1 MMPAANRARIY
12 IVEDNLLLS
21 EAYAFMLQANDFDTD
36 RFTTG
41 GAFLASGWQAQQAA
55 LLLDLCL
62 PDMSGLE
69 ILATVRKRTP
79 TLPVVVV
86 SSFGDVST
94 AVQAMKQ
101 GAVDFIEK
109 PVDENELVGVLQQA
123 LRQAAAS
130 NLQADGTSPDPL
142 ATLTPRERQ
151 ILDQLAQGLSSKEIA
166 RQLGISPAT
175 VDVHRNRI
183 LGKLNVRTTPQA
195 VSLLARSG
203 SRSQ

>member
-1 MMPAANRARIY
+1 MPNRTTHRIY
-12 IVEDNLLLS
+12 VVEDNQLLS
-21 EAYAFMLQANDFDTD
+21 EAYAFMLQAHDFVTEC
-36 RFTTG
+36 FITG
-41 GAFLASGWQAQQAA
+41 GSFLASRWQPENAA

-62 PDMSGLE
+62 PDMGGLE
-69 ILATVRKRTP
+69 ILAAVRMQAP
-79 TLPVVVV
+79 TMPVIVV

-109 PVDENELVGVLQQA
+109 PVDEAELIGTLRLALQQA
-123 LRQAAAS
+123 CDAGQASDEAA
-130 NLQADGTSPDPL
+130 LL

-151 ILDQLAQGLSSKEIA
+151 ILDQLANGLSSKEIA

-183 LGKLNVRTTPQA
+183 LGKLNLRTTPQA
-195 VSLLARSG
+195 VSLL
-203 SRSQ
+203 SRSR

>member
-1 MMPAANRARIY
+1 MMPASNRARIY

-36 RFTTG
+36 CFTTG
-41 GAFLASGWQAQQAA
+41 GGFLASGWQERQAA

-69 ILATVRKRTP
+69 ILATVRSRTP

-109 PVDENELVGVLQQA
+109 PVDENELVGVLQLA
-123 LRQAAAS
+123 LQRAAS
-130 NLQADGTSPDPL
+130 LQTDGAGIDPL

-151 ILDQLAQGLSSKEIA
+151 ILDQLARGLSSKEIA
-166 RQLGISPAT
+166 RELGISPAT

-195 VSLLARSG
+195 VSLLARSAG
-203 SRSQ
+203 RSQ

>member
-1 MMPAANRARIY
+1 MMPDTNRARIY

-36 RFTTG
+36 CFTTG
-41 GAFLASGWQAQQAA
+41 GDFLASGWQPQQAA

-62 PDMSGLE
+62 PDTSGLQ
-69 ILATVRKRTP
+69 ILATVRATTP
-79 TLPVVVV
+79 TMPVVVV

-109 PVDENELVGVLQQA
+109 PVDENELVGVLQLA
-123 LRQAAAS
+123 LQRAAS
-130 NLQADGTSPDPL
+130 LQTDGAGIDPL

-151 ILDQLAQGLSSKEIA
+151 ILDQLARGLSSKEIA
-166 RQLGISPAT
+166 RELGISPAT

-195 VSLLARSG
+195 VSLLARSAG
-203 SRSQ
+203 RSQ

>member
-1 MMPAANRARIY
+1 MMPASNRARIY

-36 RFTTG
+36 CFTTG
-41 GAFLASGWQAQQAA
+41 GGFLASGWQEQQAA

-69 ILATVRKRTP
+69 ILATVRSRTP

-109 PVDENELVGVLQQA
+109 PVDENELVGVLQLA
-123 LRQAAAS
+123 LQRAAS
-130 NLQADGTSPDPL
+130 LQTDGAGIDPL

-151 ILDQLAQGLSSKEIA
+151 ILDQLARGLSSKEIA
-166 RQLGISPAT
+166 RELGISPAT

-195 VSLLARSG
+195 VSLLARSAG
-203 SRSQ
+203 RSQ

>member
-1 MMPAANRARIY
+1 MMPALKRARIY

-36 RFTTG
+36 CFTTG
-41 GAFLASGWQAQQAA
+41 GGFLASGWQEQQAA

-69 ILATVRKRTP
+69 ILATVRARTP

-109 PVDENELVGVLQQA
+109 PVDEIELIAVLRLAIQQA
-123 LRQAAAS
+123 NAGGT
-130 NLQADGTSPDPL
+130 QADGDDNRL
-142 ATLTPRERQ
+142 ASLSPRERQ
-151 ILDQLAQGLSSKEIA
+151 ILDQLARGLSSKEIA
-166 RQLGISPAT
+166 RELGISPAT

-195 VSLLARSG
+195 VSLLARSAG
-203 SRSQ
+203 RSQ